1 MGSQRVRHDW
11 VTNNNNNFEGE
22 YVWELRKLPD
32 YFCFS
37 TSSIFL
43 KKCKQ
48 LHNIYISFS
57 SPYKFVAP
65 CGYHSQMTLRST
77 IWESQELS
85 KRNNVLHWRY
95 LNSIK
100 KLQFIKWTDTSKML
114 VFLSTSLYSKDTLK
128 IFKWQNS
135 HSAIWLIIIFFP
147 SLTCFL

>member
-11 VTNNNNNFEGE
+11 ATDNNNNFEGE
-22 YVWELRKLPD
+22 DVWELCKLSD

-48 LHNIYISFS
+48 LQNIYISFS
-57 SPYKFVAP
+57 SPYKSVAP

-85 KRNNVLHWRY
+85 KRNNVLHWHF

-100 KLQFIKWTDTSKML
+100 KLQFIKWNDTSKML

-135 HSAIWLIIIFFP
+135 HSAIWFIIIFFP